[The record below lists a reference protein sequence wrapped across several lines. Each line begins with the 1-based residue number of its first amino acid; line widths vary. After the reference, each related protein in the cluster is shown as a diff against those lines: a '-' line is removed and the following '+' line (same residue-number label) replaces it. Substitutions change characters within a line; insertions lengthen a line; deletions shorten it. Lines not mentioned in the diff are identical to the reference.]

1 MDHLKMKIAII
12 RFLLRIY
19 YSFMHIIGGKSV
31 GARAIVLSEDLEKI
45 LLVYHTYCPN
55 WHLPGGGVK
64 KGEHPFEAVV
74 REVYE
79 ETGVKCLGS
88 PEFFGVYYQKYMGV
102 DDYPFVYVIQNW
114 VQEKDNYSPEIK
126 EIRWFSIFELPDDM
140 DPGSL
145 QRIHEYCLGGSPTRE
160 WDPDKARKNEIS

>member
-1 MDHLKMKIAII
+1 
-12 RFLLRIY
+12 
-19 YSFMHIIGGKSV
+19 
-31 GARAIVLSEDLEKI
+31 
-45 LLVYHTYCPN
+45 
-55 WHLPGGGVK
+55 
-64 KGEHPFEAVV
+64 
-74 REVYE
+74 
-79 ETGVKCLGS
+79 
-88 PEFFGVYYQKYMGV
+88 MGV